1 MIAQLPRVQRR
12 ILAVLLVILV
22 LFGVIQFL
30 LMPIWNT
37 YIGNRD
43 AIIQYQDQIARYS
56 RLSSQVSALQS
67 AVAELQKSDDLAPY
81 VFPEE
86 SESLA
91 AAALQQKVKSVV
103 TASGGTLTSTQVLPT
118 VAEKDFRRIMINV
131 RMAVSTEAL
140 QGVFHDLESS
150 LPYLLID
157 DIIIL
162 SRSSRR
168 RRNQTMD
175 VDLLDVRFN
184 LSGYMRATEKP
195 A

>member
-22 LFGVIQFL
+22 LFGVIQL
-30 LMPIWNT
+30 LLKPIWNT
-37 YIGNRD
+37 YIDNRE

-67 AVAELQKSDDLAPY
+67 AVAELQNSDDLAPY
-81 VFPEE
+81 VFPQE

-103 TASGGTLTSTQVLPT
+103 TASGGTLTSTQVMPT
-118 VAEKDFRRIMINV
+118 VPEKDFRRIMINV
-131 RMAVSTEAL
+131 RMAVSTDAL

-168 RRNQTMD
+168 RRNQAVD

-184 LSGYMRATEKP
+184 LSGYMRATDKP